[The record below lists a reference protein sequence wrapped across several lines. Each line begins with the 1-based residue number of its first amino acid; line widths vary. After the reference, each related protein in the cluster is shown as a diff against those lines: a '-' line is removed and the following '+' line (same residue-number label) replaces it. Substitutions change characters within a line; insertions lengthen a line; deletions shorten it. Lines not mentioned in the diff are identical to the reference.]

1 MPLYPALAVIA
12 AVTVVVL
19 ELVVFRTGLFR
30 DVAYWISM
38 AICGAFMIPVDGWL
52 TKLSAPIVIYR
63 PDDTSQVYPIWNI
76 LAEEYLYAFAVL
88 TMVMILWDHHGRA
101 RTNDDTAD
109 RSRERAVDEQIAV
122 TA

>member
-1 MPLYPALAVIA
+1 MPIYPTLAVIA
-12 AVTVVVL
+12 VVTVTAL

-63 PDDTSQVYPIWNI
+63 PDDTSQLYPIWNI

-88 TMVMILWDHHGRA
+88 TMVMILWDHQGRA
-101 RTNDDTAD
+101 RADDVAAD
-109 RSRERAVDEQIAV
+109 RACDQAVDGQIAV